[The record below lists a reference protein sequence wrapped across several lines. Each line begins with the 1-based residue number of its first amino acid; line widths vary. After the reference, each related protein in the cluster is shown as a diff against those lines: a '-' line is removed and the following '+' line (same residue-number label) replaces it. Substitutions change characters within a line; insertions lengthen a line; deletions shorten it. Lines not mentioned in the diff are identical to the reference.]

1 MRCPFLREAQVK
13 FCKSSAYK
21 KMILRTAANA
31 NGEKCS
37 LPDYVTC
44 PEAKVLHEEQP
55 SQSHCPFLHES
66 LVQYCSAASVTK
78 YIPYSESLLSRCGNE
93 SHLHC
98 ELYLAMAEAEVRETS
113 AVTMSRKGPQEDAMD
128 EWVEG
133 IRVPLELGYSGN
145 HMWMETNKDGVCHVG
160 VDAFLTRMIA
170 GVDKLSFLTA
180 KGVQRPTAV
189 LTVNGADL
197 HMVFPYYMHITGTNN
212 YLRANLEKLVA
223 DPYGPGWLFE
233 GVEPQAAISGAEF
246 GARAGLVRGKAAVEW
261 MKKEVDRASEFVHE
275 RIAQSQPEDKRMVMD
290 GGIFTGE
297 LIHHLNREEVL
308 NLFNQFFSP
317 YASWRRWW

>member
-37 LPDYVTC
+37 SHDYVTC
-44 PEAKVLHEEQP
+44 PDAKTLNEEHP

-93 SHLHC
+93 SHHHC
-98 ELYLAMAEAEVRETS
+98 ELYLAMAEPDVQTAP
-113 AVTMSRKGPQEDAMD
+113 AVHSPAKGQQEDTVN

-133 IRVPLELGYSGN
+133 IRVPSGLGYTGN
-145 HMWMETNKDGVCHVG
+145 HMWLETSKDGMCHVG
-160 VDAFLTRMIA
+160 VDAFLTKIIA
-170 GVDKLSFLTA
+170 GLDGITFV
-180 KGVQRPTAV
+180 KGKGTSRPAAV
-189 LTVNGADL
+189 LTVRGVDL
-197 HMVFPYYMHITGTNN
+197 QMVFPYYMEITGTNN
-212 YLRANLEKLVA
+212 YLRANPEKLIA

-233 GVEPQAAISGAEF
+233 GIEPKAAQTADPERSGLMR
-246 GARAGLVRGKAAVEW
+246 GATAVEW
-261 MKKEVDRASEFVHE
+261 MRKEVERVSEFVHE
-275 RIAQSQPEDKRMVMD
+275 QAFKSHQEGKPLVMD
-290 GGIFTGE
+290 GGLFSGE
-297 LIHHLNREEVL
+297 LIQHLNREDAL